1 MAGTVNLYSNLP
13 GHLVEFKDGGMALRS
28 EPIAETT
35 SSVLLLGTAVDG
47 PINEPVAID
56 MSTIESLFGKD
67 SLDNGASNGTT
78 LVRAAKQLHETGV
91 RDIRVMRVTGS
102 TAKAVISKRPSS
114 VSAIEYAEE
123 TLGLADGN
131 EAAEFT
137 LTNKNIIEES
147 VRVYANGVLLN
158 GGYKFS
164 AVEPKVTLEAN
175 ACNAGANIQITYS
188 FNKEET
194 LTQEEFTIVRGMK
207 IKLPFQPATAGSVT
221 VEKNEG
227 GTVEAHHITVRG
239 AEVLFASEA
248 SLSVGDKVKVSYTG
262 LSKDV
267 HNATETGT
275 HELPFIATT
284 GTQEFEIAGAP
295 LNGEVKIYADGV
307 QLPEEAYSAAV
318 KTIEISKEYV
328 ALGTVISASYAYS
341 VSEAVT
347 ESITIESVYGG
358 EVYNQGS
365 VAIRPIKAVNGSQIA
380 VEVVL
385 TKPVS
390 KRAQVGEAALVYK
403 STDYPTFGQLVDAI
417 NADPNNGLFKAY
429 TDFDEALTKD
439 LKVNVTATNANGDF
453 LIGGTDGVNVTKAE
467 MFEALSGKRDADGYV
482 EVAGAYQLLEDY
494 SVDWVMP
501 LGVYADD
508 KLPGRYQNFAYE
520 LALFCAVLS
529 SRTKTTLGVIGMKP
543 CADTSLAGVQAY
555 AQHLASF
562 NNQYPMLDSVG
573 NIVLDGNGRPI
584 DLGKF
589 ISVVGGPD
597 AVFYT
602 ASLGR
607 HYGPAAVAYLGL
619 NMTIAPQA
627 APTNKP
633 VNGVQGLRFRLS
645 NKQHDDILGNRIV
658 TLKLKND
665 NGAREGKV
673 CPVDGVTAALPTSDY
688 TRLSTAKVVR
698 SVVDHIREVSE
709 PYIGEPN
716 TVEQRNALSA
726 AISKRLGNLRQD
738 GVIAGYDFLVQASQL
753 DQVLGQCSIELSIV
767 PPQELRKITTI
778 VGLNA

>member
-1 MAGTVNLYSNLP
+1 MAGTVNLYPNLP
-13 GHLVEFKDGGMALRS
+13 GHLVEFKDGGMALRN
-28 EPIAETT
+28 EPIADTT
-35 SSVLLLGTAVDG
+35 ASVLLLGTAVDG

-78 LVRAAKQLHETGV
+78 LVRAAKQLYETGV

-102 TAKAVISKRPSS
+102 SAKTVISKRPSS
-114 VSAIEYAEE
+114 ISAVEYAEE
-123 TLGLADGN
+123 TLGLAEGN
-131 EAAEFT
+131 EASEFT
-137 LTNKNIIEES
+137 LNNENIIEES
-147 VRVYANGVLLN
+147 IRVYANGVLLSE
-158 GGYKFS
+158 GY
-164 AVEPKVTLEAN
+164 EYEDGTPKIKLEAN

-188 FNKEET
+188 FNKKET
-194 LTQEEFTIVRGMK
+194 LTDEEFTVVRGMK
-207 IKLPFQPATAGSVT
+207 IKLPFQPAKPETIVVKKDDNPIQAQ
-221 VEKNEG
+221 
-227 GTVEAHHITVRG
+227 HITVRG

-248 SLSVGDKVKVSYTG
+248 SLSVGDKVKVTYDE

-267 HNATETGT
+267 HNATEAGT
-275 HELPFIATT
+275 TELPFIATT
-284 GTQEFEIAGAP
+284 GTQEFEIAGIP
-295 LNGEVKIYADGV
+295 LNGDVKVYADGV
-307 QLPEEAYSAAV
+307 QLPEDAYAVAV
-318 KTIEISKEYV
+318 KTIEISKEYLP
-328 ALGTVISASYAYS
+328 LGAVMSASYAYS
-341 VSEAVT
+341 VSESVT

-358 EVYNQGS
+358 EVYNQSS
-365 VAIRPIKAVNGSQIA
+365 VAIRPVKAVNGSQIA

-429 TDFDEALTKD
+429 TDYDEALTKD
-439 LKVNVTATNANGDF
+439 LKVNVTETNANGDF
-453 LIGGTDGVNVTKAE
+453 LVGGNDGVSVSKAE
-467 MFEALSGKRDADGYV
+467 MYEALSGKRDADGYI

-543 CADTSLAGVQAY
+543 CADTSLAGIQAY
-555 AQHLASF
+555 AQHLTTF
-562 NNQYPMLDSVG
+562 NNEYPMLDSVG
-573 NIVLDGNGRPI
+573 NVVLDGNGRPI

-589 ISVVGGPD
+589 VSVVGGPD
-597 AVFYT
+597 VVFYT

-607 HYGPAAVAYLGL
+607 HFGPAAIAYLGL

-627 APTNKP
+627 APTNKAI
-633 VNGVQGLRFRLS
+633 NGVQGLRFRLS
-645 NKQHDDILGNRIV
+645 NKQHNDILGNRIV
-658 TLKLKND
+658 TLKVKND

-698 SVVDHIREVSE
+698 SVVDHIRSVSE

-726 AISKRLGNLRQD
+726 AISKRLSNLRQE
-738 GVIAGYDFLVQASQL
+738 GVIAGYEFVVQATQL